1 MLDGSLGDDFGLDSL
16 GLELGICGVWVCSV
30 VVDDNSVSWLEVWE
44 VGRCCWFV
52 SEGPL
57 VLVSLLSL

>member
-44 VGRCCWFV
+44 VGGRCGFV

-57 VLVSLLSL
+57 AS